1 MKKDLGTNPAWVS
14 TRPSGTKI
22 PRTCC
27 IGVDSSNYLSSP
39 PTTCTEG
46 AADYNMKVCLICH
59 RSIHHIGVYK
69 INTCNKD

>member
-1 MKKDLGTNPAWVS
+1 MKKDLGTSRAWVS

-46 AADYNMKVCLICH
+46 TADYNMKVCLICH
-59 RSIHHIGVYK
+59 TAYISYRRLQDKYM
-69 INTCNKD
+69 